1 MSTQSTEAF
10 QSRHSAETIANT
22 HSAAELEG
30 EDRWERLR
38 LVALSM
44 PAMLLVTVILLLP
57 VGWLF
62 WLSFSG
68 ADGLSPVNYVRLY
81 ENSAY
86 LSIFQTT
93 FVLSLVVTVV
103 TAILGYPLA
112 YLLSQLPRP
121 LAMIG
126 LLVVLL
132 PFWTSILVRT
142 YSWLVLLQRRGL
154 INNMLIKLGITTEPL
169 SLVYNSA
176 GVVIGMVHIMLPFMV
191 LPLYAAM
198 KSIDP
203 GLVRAAVSLGATR
216 RGAFFTV
223 FAPLTLPGLLAGGLL
238 VFIYCLGFYITPQIL
253 GGGRVN
259 LVSMKILENATVYS
273 DWGAASAL
281 GVVLLVAT
289 LIIFKLIQSIV
300 PVERLMRKP

>member
-1 MSTQSTEAF
+1 MRTHTEADLN
-10 QSRHSAETIANT
+10 AD
-22 HSAAELEG
+22 
-30 EDRWERLR
+30 DRRERLALVTLSAPAVL
-38 LVALSM
+38 LVAI
-44 PAMLLVTVILLLP
+44 ILLLP

-68 ADGLSPVNYVRLY
+68 PEGFTTVHYARLY
-81 ENSAY
+81 ENAAY
-86 LSIFQTT
+86 LKIFQTT
-93 FVLSLVVTVV
+93 FVLSLIVTVL
-103 TAILGYPLA
+103 AALLGYPLA
-112 YLLSQLPRP
+112 YLLSQLPRR
-121 LAMIG
+121 LALLG

-154 INNMLIKLGITTEPL
+154 VNSVLIDLGVIGEPL
-169 SLVYNSA
+169 RLVYNSA
-176 GVVIGMVHIMLPFMV
+176 GVVIGMLHIMLPFMV

-198 KSIDP
+198 KSVDP
-203 GLVRAAVSLGATR
+203 ILMRAAMSLGATR
-216 RGAFFTV
+216 RRAFFTV
-223 FAPLTLPGLLAGGLL
+223 FAPLTLPGLFAGSLL

-281 GVVLLVAT
+281 GVVLLVVT
-289 LIIFKLIQSIV
+289 LIIFKFVQKIL
-300 PVERLMRKP
+300 PAERLVGRA

>member
-1 MSTQSTEAF
+1 MGAHTEADLN
-10 QSRHSAETIANT
+10 QD
-22 HSAAELEG
+22 
-30 EDRWERLR
+30 DRRERLA
-38 LVALSM
+38 LTALSA
-44 PAMLLVTVILLLP
+44 PAILLVTVVLLLP

-68 ADGLSPVNYVRLY
+68 PEGLTAVNYMRLY
-81 ENSAY
+81 ENVAY
-86 LSIFQTT
+86 LKIFQTT
-93 FVLSLVVTVV
+93 FVLSLIVTVL
-103 TAILGYPLA
+103 AALLGYPLA
-112 YLLSQLPRP
+112 YLLSQLPGRI
-121 LAMIG
+121 AMVG

-154 INNMLIKLGITTEPL
+154 INSLLQDLGITSGPL

-176 GVVIGMVHIMLPFMV
+176 GVVIGMLHIMLPFMV

-198 KSIDP
+198 KSVDP
-203 GLVRAAVSLGATR
+203 MLMRAAMSLGATR
-216 RGAFFTV
+216 RHAFFTI
-223 FAPLTLPGLLAGGLL
+223 FAPLTLPGLIAGSLL

-281 GVVLLVAT
+281 GVVLLAVT
-289 LIIFKLIQSIV
+289 LVIFKIIQKIL
-300 PVERLMRKP
+300 PAERLMGRA

>member
-1 MSTQSTEAF
+1 MKVHTAQEMEAAD
-10 QSRHSAETIANT
+10 RAE
-22 HSAAELEG
+22 
-30 EDRWERLR
+30 RWRTL
-38 LVALSM
+38 ALSM
-44 PAMLLVTVILLLP
+44 PAVLLVTIILLIP

-62 WLSFSG
+62 WLSFTG
-68 ADGLSPVNYVRLY
+68 PNGLTAVNYIRLY
-81 ENSAY
+81 ENPAY

-93 FVLSLVVTVV
+93 FVLSLIVTVV
-103 TAILGYPLA
+103 AAALGYPLA
-112 YLLSQLPRP
+112 YLLSQLPRTMAI
-121 LAMIG
+121 LG

-132 PFWTSILVRT
+132 PFWTSTLVRT

-154 INNMLIKLGITTEPL
+154 INTMLVNLGLTGEPL

-198 KSIDP
+198 KSVDP
-203 GLVRAAVSLGATR
+203 MLVRAAVSLGATR
-216 RGAFFTV
+216 RHAFFTV
-223 FAPLTLPGLLAGGLL
+223 FAPLTIPGLVAGSLL

-281 GVVLLVAT
+281 GVVLLVVT
-289 LIIFKLIQSIV
+289 LLIFKAIQKIL
-300 PVERLMRKP
+300 PVERLMRRA